1 MLICIAFLHRCDI
14 AALGFSPLSNN
25 LTSQQFYNYQ
35 ILKNKN
41 KKIPENEEDWRPQV
55 FAICLELATLVSKEE
70 FEIWA
75 MAVWAI

>member
-35 ILKNKN
+35 ITQEL
-41 KKIPENEEDWRPQV
+41 ENHIFQKPNDSHEDIYESANLPSCEN
-55 FAICLELATLVSKEE
+55 IH
-70 FEIWA
+70 
-75 MAVWAI
+75 